1 MHGGMHEKT
10 AHKNGP
16 SHKTARQGRAEQAP
30 QPDLCKIY
38 EILTIFMAKKLCL
51 WYPDITG
58 QAEPQLPEWVT

>member
-1 MHGGMHEKT
+1 MHGGMHEKN

-16 SHKTARQGRAEQAP
+16 SRKTARQGRAEQDP

-51 WYPDITG
+51 WYNKNRRTPN
-58 QAEPQLPEWVT
+58 P